1 MGPPWQCGKLL
12 VWDATCPDTLAPS
25 HSTLATREAGA
36 VAADAEHKK
45 TQKYMHL
52 LPTCHFIPV
61 AVETLGVFGKAAHS
75 LFRDITHRVKLVT
88 EDDLTHQ
95 HFVQRIAVA
104 VQRGNAASV
113 LGCDLGGR
121 GVGFEVGR

>member
-1 MGPPWQCGKLL
+1 M
-12 VWDATCPDTLAPS
+12 
-25 HSTLATREAGA
+25 ATREAGA

-61 AVETLGVFGKAAHS
+61 AVETLGIFGKAAHS
-75 LFRDITHRVKLVT
+75 LFKDITRRVKLVT
-88 EDDLTHQ
+88 EDDMTHQ

-104 VQRGNAASV
+104 VQRDNAASV
-113 LGCDLGGR
+113 LRCALVGERGG
-121 GVGFEVGR
+121 V